1 MKMYRELTVHLVF
14 ELILSFYYMVNIYYF
29 GYLSINLPELDMF
42 SSDYS
47 YEKERRIRVALI
59 YGMARMAAIMASTYR
74 PYLGVGFGP
83 LSVSYKL
90 N

>member
-1 MKMYRELTVHLVF
+1 MHLVF
-14 ELILSFYYMVNIYYF
+14 ELILNFYYMVNIYYF

-83 LSVSYKL
+83 LSVSYEL